1 MFGQCFQ
8 NEVLISL
15 ERERERAEVE
25 AKIGPTSL
33 TMEIIIQ
40 SRL

>member
-15 ERERERAEVE
+15 ERERAEVE